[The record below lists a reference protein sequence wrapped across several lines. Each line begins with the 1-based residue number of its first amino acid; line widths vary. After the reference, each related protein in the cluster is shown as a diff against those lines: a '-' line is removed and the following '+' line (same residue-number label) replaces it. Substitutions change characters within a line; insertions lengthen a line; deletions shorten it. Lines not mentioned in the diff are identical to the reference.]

1 MLVILNEIFWKNT
14 TLIINIMRNIFI
26 CLLFIFFISCQQNQS
41 ANILYSSEF
50 NDIKYFGQDSFLLEG
65 TDIADS
71 IKENKYDRLPASY
84 KDSVREPVWNLSKN
98 SAGLSIRF
106 LSNSSVITAKWELL
120 NNFSMDHMPDTGI
133 KGIDLYFKNNDQWQ
147 YINTGRPSGFNNEYK
162 LIDNMDN
169 ELREYKIFLPL
180 YDGIKNIEIGIDNSS
195 FIQKPKKNNKKPII
209 FYGTSIT
216 QGACASRPGMAH
228 TNIISRK
235 LHRNVINFGFSGNG
249 RMEYPISKLISESDP
264 AFYVIECMPNMYP
277 PDLVAS
283 NTIPLVNVIRSK
295 NPNTPIILVDLFTSP
310 INTLDKNAVRSTN
323 EMNNAL
329 KNEYKKMVDKGY
341 ENIIYIESSNA
352 LGNDF
357 EGTVDSVHFTDLGFI
372 RYSTFL
378 IKKFKEYNL
387 LNN

>member
-1 MLVILNEIFWKNT
+1 MKISIKNIALNLLFVFV
-14 TLIINIMRNIFI
+14 LSIFI
-26 CLLFIFFISCQQNQS
+26 IACQQNTS
-41 ANILYSSEF
+41 TNLLYSSEF
-50 NDIKYFGQDSFLLEG
+50 DGIQYFGEDSFLLEG
-65 TDIADS
+65 TNIADS
-71 IKENKYDRLPASY
+71 LKDNKYDRLPASY
-84 KDSVREPVWNLSKN
+84 KDLVREPVWDLSKN

-133 KGIDLYFKNNDQWQ
+133 KGIDLYFKNNNKWQ
-147 YINTGRPSGFNNEYK
+147 YVNTGRPAGFKNEYR

-180 YDGIKNIEIGIDNSS
+180 YDGIKNIEIGIDSSS
-195 FIQKPKKNNKKPII
+195 FIQKPKKNEKKPII

-235 LHRNVINFGFSGNG
+235 LDRNVINFGFSGNG
-249 RMEYPISKLISESDP
+249 RMEQPISKLISELDP

-277 PDLVAS
+277 PDLVTR
-283 NTIPLVNVIRSK
+283 NTIPLVNEIRSQ

-310 INTLDKNAVRSTN
+310 ISALDKNAVRGTI

-329 KNEYKKMVDKGY
+329 KNEYKKMVDNGY
-341 ENIIYIESSNA
+341 ENIIFLDSEKA

-357 EGTVDSVHFTDLGFI
+357 EGTVDAVHFTDLGFI
-372 RYSTFL
+372 RYSSFL
-378 IKKFKEYNL
+378 IEKFKEYNL
-387 LNN
+387 LSD